1 MTRPAPP
8 PLGPRP
14 DRLEDDEPRPRAR
27 RPLEER
33 PAAIAALAVQ
43 RDPRLEALLRELLV
57 PRLAVRDVAHDL
69 RVERHSPERLAV
81 RLRPR
86 LEGQARGLDR
96 LHRPGR

>member
-1 MTRPAPP
+1 MTAPAPP
-8 PLGPRP
+8 PRAPPRAAARAPGPSG
-14 DRLEDDEPRPRAR
+14 LEDAEPRPRAR

-81 RLRPR
+81 RLGPR
-86 LEGQARGLDR
+86 LECQARG
-96 LHRPGR
+96 